1 MLDTGIDIPEILNLV
16 FFKKVRSYSKF
27 WQMIGRGTRLCPD
40 LFGPGQDKERFL
52 IFDFCNNFDFF
63 RAETKGIEG
72 RIEPSLCEKIF
83 NCKVNIARELQAPE
97 YQAEEEYSRYRADL
111 VDELNHLV
119 IELDNRS
126 FRVRQH
132 LRYVE
137 AYSEKAAWMN
147 LETVSVSELRKH
159 IAPLIVPGK
168 EDELARR
175 FDYLIYSIEL
185 AWLQNKNADKNIS
198 IAVSAAEQ
206 LARLYSIPQVKEQ
219 KYIIEKVQTKDFWD
233 EATILDLEG
242 VREALRDL
250 LQFIEKRK
258 QPPFYTDFTDN
269 IISQKE
275 GESVHIQ
282 NDLKNYK
289 KKVEFYLKAHQD
301 NFAVYK
307 LRQNKKLNT
316 ADMQELERILWKELG
331 TKEDYKKEYGDTPIG
346 RLVRKIVGVDREAV
360 NEAFSE
366 FLSEEKLNINQI
378 RFVRLMVDYIAAN
391 GNIENNSVLMQEPF
405 RSAGSITALFKNDM
419 DTAKKILNIAENIRR
434 NSEETA

>member
-1 MLDTGIDIPEILNLV
+1 ML
-16 FFKKVRSYSKF
+16 
-27 WQMIGRGTRLCPD
+27 
-40 LFGPGQDKERFL
+40 
-52 IFDFCNNFDFF
+52 
-63 RAETKGIEG
+63 
-72 RIEPSLCEKIF
+72 
-83 NCKVNIARELQAPE
+83 
-97 YQAEEEYSRYRADL
+97 
-111 VDELNHLV
+111 
-119 IELDNRS
+119 ELDNRS

-147 LETVSVSELRKH
+147 LEAVSVSELRKH

-307 LRQNKKLNT
+307 LRQNKKLNA

-419 DTAKKILNIAENIRR
+419 DTAKKILSIAENIRK